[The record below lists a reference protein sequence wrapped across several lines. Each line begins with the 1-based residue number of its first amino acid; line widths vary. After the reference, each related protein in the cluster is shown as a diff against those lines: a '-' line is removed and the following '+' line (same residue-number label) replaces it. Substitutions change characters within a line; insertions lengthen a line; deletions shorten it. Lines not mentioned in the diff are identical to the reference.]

1 MDSPFAKAKGKP
13 FPLRPVDE
21 QLLIK
26 LAAKIGGAQHLLLL
40 YLGFH
45 VLRVNGTHAY
55 YEDGEGDLVTLDSGG
70 HWTVKLRD
78 YEPYSGI
85 GFVDLE
91 TCIAPGPRY

>member
-1 MDSPFAKAKGKP
+1 MDSPFAKADRKP
-13 FPLRPVDE
+13 SSLRRECDQV
-21 QLLIK
+21 LIK
-26 LAAKIGGAQHLLLL
+26 LAADIGGAQHLLLL

-45 VLRVNGTHAY
+45 VVRVNLTHAY

-70 HWTVKLRD
+70 HWTVKLRN
-78 YEPYSGI
+78 YEPYSGT

>member
-40 YLGFH
+40 DLGFH
-45 VLRVNGTHAY
+45 VVRVNDTHAY
-55 YEDGEGDLVTLDSGG
+55 YEDGAGDLVTLDSVG
-70 HWTVKLRD
+70 HWTVKLRN
-78 YEPYSGI
+78 YEPYSGT